1 MSQCFAVRALLVS
14 TYELG
19 HQPFGLASPAAW
31 LRREHVE
38 VCCVDL
44 AKEKLPAD
52 AFDGVA
58 LIGFHLAM
66 HTATRLAAPVIRKA
80 RAANPSARIVAYGL
94 YAPLN
99 AAWLRSIGV
108 DEILGG
114 EFEEELAALA
124 CDERTRRTPGAQR
137 SVDQSGTV
145 GNDFSKM
152 DSAAS
157 ASSAVPR
164 RRTVPKLRFIQPD
177 RSGLPPLARY
187 ATVRLGDGSTR
198 VAGYTEAS
206 RGCRHLCRHCPIV
219 PVYEGQFR
227 VVPLDVVMADV
238 DAQVAAGARH
248 ITFGDPDFFNGPTH
262 ASRLVEALH
271 RAHPDLSYD
280 VTIKVEHLL
289 QHRRLLPRLRDT
301 GCLFITSAVEALDDH
316 VLALLEKGHT
326 RQDFLDAVELC
337 RAAGLNLSPTFVAF
351 HPWTSLAGYCDLLD
365 TIESLDLVSHVAP
378 IQLAIRLL
386 IPSGSRMLEVGEVT
400 PFVGEFDGRTLTYR
414 WTHPDRRVDALQ
426 AEVSALV
433 GRRLGDDRWELFE
446 AISRLAHERAG
457 IPRTAVAAARRT
469 AVPTLDEPWYCC
481 AEPNPEQLTL
491 V

>member
-1 MSQCFAVRALLVS
+1 MQNVRALLVS

-31 LRREHVE
+31 LRREGVE
-38 VCCVDL
+38 VRCVDL

-52 AFDGVA
+52 AFDGVG

-80 RAANPSARIVAYGL
+80 RAANPTACVVAYGL

-99 AAWLRSIGV
+99 AEWLRSIGV
-108 DEILGG
+108 DEVVGG
-114 EFEEELAALA
+114 EFEEQLAALA
-124 CDERTRRTPGAQR
+124 RDAGTRRPLSAQR
-137 SVDQSGTV
+137 TDGHSSLPTTATP
-145 GNDFSKM
+145 KT

-164 RRTVPKLRFIQPD
+164 RRTLPKLRFIQPD
-177 RSGLPPLARY
+177 RSGLPPLSRY
-187 ATVRLGDGSTR
+187 ATVRLADGTTR
-198 VAGYTEAS
+198 IAGYTEAS

-227 VVPLDVVMADV
+227 VVALDVVMADI

-262 ASRLVEALH
+262 AARLVEALH
-271 RAHPDLSYD
+271 RAYPDVTYD
-280 VTIKVEHLL
+280 VTIKIEHLL
-289 QHRRLLPRLRDT
+289 QHRRLLPLLRDT
-301 GCLFITSAVEALDDH
+301 GCLFITSAVEALDDR

-326 RQDFLDAVELC
+326 RQDFVDAVDRC

-365 TIESLDLVSHVAP
+365 TIESLDLIGHVAP

-386 IPSGSRMLEVGEVT
+386 IPSGSRMLEVKDIE
-400 PFVGEFDGRTLTYR
+400 PLLGEFDARTLTYR
-414 WTHPDRRVDALQ
+414 WTHSDPHVDALQ

-433 GRRLGDDRWELFE
+433 GRRLNADRWELFD

-457 IPRTAVAAARRT
+457 MTQPLRVGGSQRPP
-469 AVPTLDEPWYCC
+469 VPSLDEPWYCC

>member
-31 LRREHVE
+31 LRREQVE
-38 VCCVDL
+38 VRCVDL

-52 AFDGVA
+52 AFEGVG

-99 AAWLRSIGV
+99 ADWLRSIGV
-108 DEILGG
+108 DEIIGG

-124 CDERTRRTPGAQR
+124 RQAPRPRSLRNMQR
-137 SVDQSGTV
+137 EPL
-145 GNDFSKM
+145 
-152 DSAAS
+152 
-157 ASSAVPR
+157 PR
-164 RRTVPKLRFIQPD
+164 LRFIQPD
-177 RSGLPPLARY
+177 RSGLPPLSRY
-187 ATVRLGDGSTR
+187 ATVRLGDGTTR

-227 VVPLDVVMADV
+227 VVPLDVVIADV

-262 ASRLVEALH
+262 AARLVEALH
-271 RAHPDLSYD
+271 RGYPDVSYD
-280 VTIKVEHLL
+280 VTIKIEHLL
-289 QHRRLLPRLRDT
+289 KHRPLLPLLRDT

-316 VLALLEKGHT
+316 VLTLLEKGHT
-326 RQDFLDAVELC
+326 RQDFLEAVDLC
-337 RAAGLNLSPTFVAF
+337 RGAGLNLSPTFVAF

-386 IPSGSRMLEVGEVT
+386 IPSGSRMLEVEEVR
-400 PFVGEFDGRTLTYR
+400 PLVGDFDGRTLTYR
-414 WTHPDRRVDALQ
+414 WTHPDPRVDALQ

-433 GRRLGDDRWELFE
+433 GRRLTADRWELFD
-446 AISRLAHERAG
+446 AISGLAHERAG
-457 IPRTAVAAARRT
+457 LPRTIAAGTRRQA